1 MIRKFSASNH
11 QPKSKSAFA
20 GAEPETD
27 AEFKNAMTNQRP
39 SDESYEF
46 MARAR

>member
-11 QPKSKSAFA
+11 QPKSAFA